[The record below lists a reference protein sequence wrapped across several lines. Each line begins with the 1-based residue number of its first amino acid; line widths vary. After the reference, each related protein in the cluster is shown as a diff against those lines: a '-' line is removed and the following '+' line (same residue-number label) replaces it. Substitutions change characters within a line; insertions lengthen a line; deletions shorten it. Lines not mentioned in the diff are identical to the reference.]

1 VFRLDDDREASLR
14 GRIPA
19 PRETAWSTAKRLL
32 DWVSARWKHANAHVD
47 EQDALEILKAVDEG
61 ARFACVEYST
71 VLSQALNASGI
82 PGRVVKLYADDY
94 HVGLGK
100 GHVVSEAWIDGL
112 DEWVLLDGQNGI
124 YWTDE
129 TVAPLGVPALQDW
142 FRSGSGRAAHVE
154 LGPTPVSD
162 QDAELWW
169 RYFAYASPTGA
180 AWSETAFVPI
190 FQTEAVLSAEVLLR
204 NRAEAYPNLAELT
217 VGITSLD
224 GGPAIR
230 PQTEHPY
237 AAGFQVALNGAA
249 PVPVALDEA
258 WPLPLEPAGVHEA
271 RIATVT
277 AYGAL
282 GPETVAYRVR

>member
-1 VFRLDDDREASLR
+1 
-14 GRIPA
+14 
-19 PRETAWSTAKRLL
+19 
-32 DWVSARWKHANAHVD
+32 
-47 EQDALEILKAVDEG
+47 
-61 ARFACVEYST
+61 
-71 VLSQALNASGI
+71 
-82 PGRVVKLYADDY
+82 
-94 HVGLGK
+94 
-100 GHVVSEAWIDGL
+100 
-112 DEWVLLDGQNGI
+112 
-124 YWTDE
+124 
-129 TVAPLGVPALQDW
+129 
-142 FRSGSGRAAHVE
+142 
-154 LGPTPVSD
+154 VSD
-162 QDAELWW
+162 HDAELWW